1 MGRRSDS
8 EDRSSGDC
16 YELLASWF
24 LGLRRPTQRRASRG
38 ESTSLSCSSSSTNSK
53 SAASDATD
61 EDDESQSFDELGSL
75 PPQSWNSAGD
85 VVSTDSAESDGPSEE
100 SDPQERARRA
110 AASFLRWKNKE
121 YVPLSGDEKRAIKE
135 YRRAVAQ
142 EEGSYMSTRAQ
153 RPLDGAP
160 RRLTPR
166 TDECVD
172 LVSPADGCVLMR
184 RRSSK
189 IRFIAAVVASRAVN
203 VHNDALVVT
212 GAGEEVPALPRSAS
226 ILRSSSMTRP
236 TEEPPVFVEDSK
248 KCMPG
253 EEEKFCE
260 AALCPVF
267 HR

>member
-1 MGRRSDS
+1 MGRRSNS
-8 EDRSSGDC
+8 EDRGSRGC
-16 YELLASWF
+16 YELFASWF
-24 LGLRRPTQRRASRG
+24 PGLLRPPQRRASQD
-38 ESTSLSCSSSSTNSK
+38 ESTSVSCTSSSTNSK

-61 EDDESQSFDELGSL
+61 EDNERRSFDELLSL
-75 PPQSWNSAGD
+75 TSQSWNSAGD

-110 AASFLRWKNKE
+110 AASFLQWRNKE

-172 LVSPADGCVLMR
+172 PVGPAEGCVLMR

-212 GAGEEVPALPRSAS
+212 GAGEEVPVLPRSAS
-226 ILRSSSMTRP
+226 ILRDSSMTRP
-236 TEEPPVFVEDSK
+236 TEEPPVFVEDSEK
-248 KCMPG
+248 WLPG
-253 EEEKFCE
+253 EEG
-260 AALCPVF
+260 
-267 HR
+267 

>member
-1 MGRRSDS
+1 MGRHSDS
-8 EDRSSGDC
+8 EDRGSRGC

-24 LGLRRPTQRRASRG
+24 PGLRRPTQRRASRD

-61 EDDESQSFDELGSL
+61 EDDRSQSFDELGSL
-75 PPQSWNSAGD
+75 PSQSWNSAGD

-110 AASFLRWKNKE
+110 AASFLQWKNKE

-166 TDECVD
+166 TDECD
-172 LVSPADGCVLMR
+172 LVGPADGCVLMR

-212 GAGEEVPALPRSAS
+212 GAGEEVPALPRFAS

-236 TEEPPVFVEDSK
+236 TEEPPVFLEDSE

-253 EEEKFCE
+253 GEEKFGE